1 MSSTEP
7 ARPAWGPLRVV
18 MVSMHTSPVAS
29 PGSADAGGMNVVE
42 VNTAIALA
50 ARGHRVDMLT
60 RRDDPSL
67 PEVLEVVPGVRLFNL
82 AAGPADSVAKSQQEG
97 LIEPFRAAMA
107 RWWNSQGAGVDI
119 VHSHH
124 WFSGVAALPI
134 VRSAGVPHLQS
145 YHSVAAPFGASLDA
159 GEPPESE
166 GRPAGERL
174 VAEQSQRIVAVSAAE
189 AGTIMQRYQ
198 APAERISVVR
208 PGVDL
213 DMFRPLRPGEQPWAW
228 QGGYLFFA
236 ARLQPLKGP
245 DLAVRTLAALP
256 PGRRP
261 RLVIAGQT
269 SADFGW
275 YAQEL
280 RDLADQLGVGDE
292 VVYIGAQDRD
302 QLATVLRGACVLV
315 NPSRSETY
323 GLINLEASASGV
335 PVIATRAGG
344 MAESVEDQVTGILL
358 DSRDPAVWA
367 ETVRGFRDDPDRRAR
382 FGLAGRDFASRRG
395 WDVVA
400 AELEAVYRKE
410 VHR

>member
-82 AAGPADSVAKSQQEG
+82 AAGPVNSVAKSQQEG

-145 YHSVAAPFGASLDA
+145 YHSVAAP
-159 GEPPESE
+159 
-166 GRPAGERL
+166 
-174 VAEQSQRIVAVSAAE
+174 
-189 AGTIMQRYQ
+189 
-198 APAERISVVR
+198 
-208 PGVDL
+208 
-213 DMFRPLRPGEQPWAW
+213 
-228 QGGYLFFA
+228 
-236 ARLQPLKGP
+236 
-245 DLAVRTLAALP
+245 
-256 PGRRP
+256 
-261 RLVIAGQT
+261 T
-269 SADFGW
+269 SASVCIS
-275 YAQEL
+275 A
-280 RDLADQLGVGDE
+280 R
-292 VVYIGAQDRD
+292 
-302 QLATVLRGACVLV
+302 
-315 NPSRSETY
+315 SR
-323 GLINLEASASGV
+323 
-335 PVIATRAGG
+335 
-344 MAESVEDQVTGILL
+344 
-358 DSRDPAVWA
+358 
-367 ETVRGFRDDPDRRAR
+367 
-382 FGLAGRDFASRRG
+382 
-395 WDVVA
+395 
-400 AELEAVYRKE
+400 
-410 VHR
+410 

>member
-1 MSSTEP
+1 
-7 ARPAWGPLRVV
+7 
-18 MVSMHTSPVAS
+18 
-29 PGSADAGGMNVVE
+29 
-42 VNTAIALA
+42 
-50 ARGHRVDMLT
+50 
-60 RRDDPSL
+60 
-67 PEVLEVVPGVRLFNL
+67 
-82 AAGPADSVAKSQQEG
+82 
-97 LIEPFRAAMA
+97 
-107 RWWNSQGAGVDI
+107 
-119 VHSHH
+119 
-124 WFSGVAALPI
+124 
-134 VRSAGVPHLQS
+134 
-145 YHSVAAPFGASLDA
+145 
-159 GEPPESE
+159 
-166 GRPAGERL
+166 
-174 VAEQSQRIVAVSAAE
+174 
-189 AGTIMQRYQ
+189 MQRYQ

-269 SADFGW
+269 SADFAW

-367 ETVRGFRDDPDRRAR
+367 ETVRGFLDDPDRRAR

>member
-1 MSSTEP
+1 
-7 ARPAWGPLRVV
+7 
-18 MVSMHTSPVAS
+18 
-29 PGSADAGGMNVVE
+29 MNVVE

-60 RRDDPSL
+60 RRDDPGL

-189 AGTIMQRYQ
+189 A
-198 APAERISVVR
+198 
-208 PGVDL
+208 
-213 DMFRPLRPGEQPWAW
+213 
-228 QGGYLFFA
+228 
-236 ARLQPLKGP
+236 
-245 DLAVRTLAALP
+245 RTVMA
-256 PGRRP
+256 
-261 RLVIAGQT
+261 
-269 SADFGW
+269 S
-275 YAQEL
+275 
-280 RDLADQLGVGDE
+280 
-292 VVYIGAQDRD
+292 
-302 QLATVLRGACVLV
+302 LRGMFD
-315 NPSRSETY
+315 PMT
-323 GLINLEASASGV
+323 GM
-335 PVIATRAGG
+335 PAGG
-344 MAESVEDQVTGILL
+344 
-358 DSRDPAVWA
+358 
-367 ETVRGFRDDPDRRAR
+367 
-382 FGLAGRDFASRRG
+382 G
-395 WDVVA
+395 W
-400 AELEAVYRKE
+400 
-410 VHR
+410 